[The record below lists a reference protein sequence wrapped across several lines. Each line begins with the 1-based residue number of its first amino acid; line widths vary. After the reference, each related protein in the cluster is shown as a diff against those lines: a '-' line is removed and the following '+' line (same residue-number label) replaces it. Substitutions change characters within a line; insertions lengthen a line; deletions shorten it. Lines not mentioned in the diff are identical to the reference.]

1 MSVYF
6 ARVRGYI
13 KIGYS
18 AKPWARVTTLTS
30 GTLER
35 PVDIEYG
42 DDINLLGFYPGGR
55 KEERAAHMALGQHW
69 AGVGEWYWDDPEVEA
84 HLLAHPERA
93 HCWDSGLAFM
103 AMCNGYSREVALAYA
118 EQQSREF
125 RETWNDS
132 MGADSIF
139 AIDADANRAMSQ
151 QWRELENAEREAY
164 RAARRAA

>member
-35 PVDIEYG
+35 PDDIEYG
-42 DDINLLGFYPGGR
+42 DDIHLLGFYPGGR
-55 KEERAAHMALGQHW
+55 REERAAHMALGQHW

-84 HLLAHPERA
+84 HLVAHPERA

-118 EQQSREF
+118 EEQAREF
-125 RETWNDS
+125 RSMWNEQ
-132 MGADSIF
+132 MGSSSIF
-139 AIDADANRAMSQ
+139 ALDGTEGRQISEPFRRQMQ
-151 QWRELENAEREAY
+151 AERESY
-164 RAARRAA
+164 RAARRSA